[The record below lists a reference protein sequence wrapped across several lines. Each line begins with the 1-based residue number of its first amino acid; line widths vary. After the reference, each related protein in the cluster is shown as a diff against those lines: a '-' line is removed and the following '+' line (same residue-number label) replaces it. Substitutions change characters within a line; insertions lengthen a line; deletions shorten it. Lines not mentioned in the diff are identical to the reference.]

1 MQTAE
6 EIQNRLQEVR
16 AAITAVLTRGQSVT
30 FNGRTYTRAHLEQLR
45 ALEGELKL
53 ELRAA
58 TSRRFRFRQV
68 VPRV

>member
-6 EIQNRLQEVR
+6 EIQARLREVR
-16 AAITAVLTRGQSVT
+16 EAITAVLTRGQSVT

-45 ALEGELKL
+45 AMEADLRID
-53 ELRAA
+53 LRAA
-58 TSRRFRFRQV
+58 TPRRSRFRQV